1 MQSDEFFLI
10 IIIVL
15 LAGIVLWYLLQRK
28 NTLAKARLS
37 RAEAINRLIDKFAT
51 AKEVTEFLETE
62 QGKKFLEDP
71 VPPAENPH
79 NRILRFLQ
87 FGVVFLF
94 VGIGFFMNAYRLG
107 FETDLNFLREA
118 MEQRFWGTFSIAIGL
133 GLLVVSFLTS
143 MLVKRWHLGDGN
155 TMPKSM

>member
-71 VPPAENPH
+71 VPPAENPRQSH
-79 NRILRFLQ
+79 PPLSPVRGR
-87 FGVVFLF
+87 VPV
-94 VGIGFFMNAYRLG
+94 RR
-107 FETDLNFLREA
+107 DR
-118 MEQRFWGTFSIAIGL
+118 
-133 GLLVVSFLTS
+133 VSS
-143 MLVKRWHLGDGN
+143 
-155 TMPKSM
+155 